1 MEGQLKKIAVAGI
14 AFVCGLGLWAEVAL
28 PMGYLPLEYIESTGT
43 QYINTRYNHQQND
56 KVVCDAVISTTGQK
70 VWSCLFGAIWNNADN
85 GLVIEVSN
93 NGADKPY
100 LRYKRGGQNSQLVVL
115 SNSTTVRGRRITI
128 TCQGKTASW
137 TDGTDGGTGTTSVLT
152 GNSQIPMLIFNAN
165 LATTANGVKT
175 SDNWWTSAKLYSFQ
189 IFDVNNVAK
198 RDFVPCRTELGE
210 VGLWDK
216 VEGKFYGNSGT
227 GVLRGSDGADDMS
240 VGHVAYLESTGL
252 AGKQYVN
259 TLYNHKGGDKIECDV
274 NISTGNQNT
283 WSCLFGA
290 MWNNNT
296 DGYAI
301 QISNNGATKQYLK
314 YFRDNTSVVLG
325 NSTALRGKRI
335 TITCEGK
342 KATWN
347 DGTTSGSGTLTS
359 ASHDSQIPMLIFNQ
373 NYATTAGAVK
383 IHDNWWTAAKLY
395 RFDIISSNGTP
406 QRKLVPWRKAD
417 GTVLLYDH
425 VTKQFYANAGSG
437 AVFGYAAGPTCY
449 YTVNDDCSVLE
460 LRKGTVDDV
469 AILGLYSTIE
479 KAGPFPVNAAAVTNF
494 PALCLTQ
501 GRLSFADTAAKT
513 ITVTGTLTL
522 KGGASVELDV
532 TPEGADCLAAGA
544 VVLDASATEAN
555 PMIIAVQAT
564 GVVGL
569 TDDVPV
575 ITGGALVEAD
585 AAKFKVQDG
594 FPATVAVVDGNL
606 VLRPLEA
613 TAAEWSGAAGDGL
626 WSTVG
631 NWVGAALPMVGAP
644 IAFPTTA
651 GGTIVDDLPSVAAQS
666 LTFPATAG
674 AFTFTGVQTLTV
686 QTTLTNA
693 SAAVQTFRLP
703 MALGTAG
710 LPFTICAEGDLAL
723 TNETK
728 TALSDAFV
736 KTGTGMLTINDDT
749 FAAAA
754 TVRVEAGTLKFVNT
768 CKTTTAGT
776 AGEIHIANGA
786 RLDVNVDAGNGSN
799 LARTEVTHG
808 KTVYV
813 EGAGPD
819 GEGAVLNSKTNNA
832 WGCTFGR
839 LVLVGD
845 AWMGGPA
852 CGNLSVRPLPNSR
865 IPGSTLEGP
874 GTLYVKG
881 PGEGFGGIG
890 QMALHTV
897 VCAVGGIVAERGA
910 YLQFE
915 GPATGTVTN
924 GVTLMDGSFLRLL
937 SGPTF
942 STGIPF
948 TVPAGATALVMT
960 QSGNAVIN
968 GTLCVDGR
976 LETTNAPAT
985 ASIKLAGT
993 LTGKGTL
1000 TGSSCI
1006 FSGAST
1012 CWKMKADDSGFTEK
1026 VDISVQTNANF
1037 LVDLRRIE
1045 VTYTGSTATP
1055 KVLVIGP
1062 AGNLTSILAAANIT
1076 LAVVDGEGMTVP
1088 NCWIGINGVHELELH
1103 IADANVVLEA
1113 AWTGLGRAGDPTDP
1127 ANWTCSNSEGVLTG
1141 GLPMIATHVTI
1152 AGSPLFTCTA
1162 ETPLACAS
1170 LTFDNVR
1177 LTADVDWSGLDLS
1190 RVTSGSF
1197 IDLQGHDLA
1206 LSLAANSTYAATIT
1220 DTSSVGQGGTLR
1232 LVVPEG
1238 VTALNSHV
1246 KITGSAGFAKDGAG
1260 IYIAGVA
1267 NPRYWGETEIIAGTF
1282 RCTTNGLCFGG
1293 EGSRCTVHAGAT
1305 LDFDGYGNQYY
1316 HPLVLDGGTLLST
1329 TARGQHVYAWFSDVT
1344 LTADSFI
1351 RGSGFGFVGLNASAA
1366 TLEMNGH
1373 RLQIDV
1379 DPSKYF
1385 YFGNL
1390 TVTGDGTI
1398 LGNSGGWFIL
1408 GGSESGDSRYVHAPT
1423 TRLEMRGAAIRDR
1436 SLSKGPVTFLDYVSD
1451 YTDGYDMNGQNGWI
1465 AVTGRFRPGVEWH
1478 NTQLAAGATID
1489 LSNRTN
1495 AWNTLCFF
1503 EQSNATGHVAFAS
1516 GTYKVDLGERQVKSG
1531 TPIILWEDEPPV
1543 NAAELSF
1550 KLLGGDRAELVRRP
1564 GGVYLLRGLMFI
1576 VR

>member
-1 MEGQLKKIAVAGI
+1 MAGQLKKLVAGI
-14 AFVCGLGLWAEVAL
+14 AFVCGLGAWAEVAL

-56 KVVCDAVISTTGQK
+56 KVVCDAIIAATGQR

-85 GLVIEVSN
+85 GLVMEVSN

-115 SNSTTVRGRRITI
+115 SNSTAVRGKRITI

-137 TDGTDGGTGTTSVLT
+137 TDGTDGGTGSTSALT

-165 LATTANGVKT
+165 KATTANAVST
-175 SDNWWTSAKLYSFQ
+175 SDNWWTSAKLYGFQ
-189 IFDVNNVAK
+189 IFDANNVAK

-210 VGLWDK
+210 AGLWDK

-227 GVLRGSDGADDMS
+227 GILRGSDGADDMS
-240 VGHVAYLESTGL
+240 VGRVDYLESTGV

-259 TLYNHKGGDKIECDV
+259 TRYNHKGGDKIECDV
-274 NISTGNQNT
+274 NISTGNQNVF
-283 WSCLFGA
+283 SCLFGA

-301 QISNNGATKQYLK
+301 QVSNGKATTQYLK
-314 YFRDNTSVVLG
+314 YFRDSANVVLG

-335 TITCEGK
+335 AITCEGK
-342 KATWN
+342 TATWN
-347 DGTTSGSGTLTS
+347 DGTTSGSGTLSS

-373 NYATTAGAVK
+373 NYATTAGGVK

-395 RFDIISSNGTP
+395 RFDIISSNGMP
-406 QRKLVPWRKAD
+406 QRKMVPWRKAD

-425 VTKQFYANAGSG
+425 VTKDFYANAGSG
-437 AVFGYAAGPTCY
+437 AAFGYAAGPTCY
-449 YTVNDDCSVLE
+449 YTVNDDCSALE
-460 LRKGTVDDV
+460 LRKGAVDDV
-469 AILGLYSTIE
+469 GIFGLYSTIE
-479 KAGPFPVNAAAVTNF
+479 KTGPFLVNAAAATNF

-501 GRLSFADTAAKT
+501 GRLSFADTEAKT
-513 ITVTGTLTL
+513 VAVAGTLTL

-532 TPEGADCLAAGA
+532 TPEGADCLAVTA

-575 ITGGALVEAD
+575 ITGGAFVEAD

-594 FPATVAVVDGNL
+594 FPATIAVVGGDL

-626 WSTVG
+626 WSTTG
-631 NWVGAALPMVGAP
+631 NWVGSVLPMVGAP
-644 IAFPTTA
+644 ITFPTAA
-651 GGTIVDDLPSVAAQS
+651 GGTIVDDLPNSAAQS
-666 LTFPATAG
+666 LVFPAAAG
-674 AFTFTGVQTLTV
+674 AFSFTGAQTLTV

-693 SAAVQTFRLP
+693 SAVVQTFRLP
-703 MALGTAG
+703 MVLGTAG
-710 LPFTICAEGDLAL
+710 LPFTIHAEGDLAF

-728 TALSDAFV
+728 TALSETFV
-736 KTGTGMLTINDDT
+736 KTGPGLLTINDDT
-749 FAAAA
+749 FAAAS

-768 CKTTTAGT
+768 GKTTTAGT
-776 AGEIHIANGA
+776 AGEIRIANGA
-786 RLDVNVDAGNGSN
+786 CLDVNLNAGNAAN
-799 LARTEVTHG
+799 LAKTEVTHG

-813 EGAGPD
+813 EGTGPD
-819 GEGAVLNSKTNNA
+819 NLGAIVNSWTNSA

-839 LVLVGD
+839 LVLTGD
-845 AWMGGPA
+845 ALVGGA
-852 CGNLSVRPLPNSR
+852 GNLSVRPLPNSR
-865 IPGSTLEGP
+865 IPGSVLEGP
-874 GTLYVKG
+874 GTLRVRG
-881 PGEGFGGIG
+881 PAQF
-890 QMALHTV
+890 ALHTV
-897 VCAVGGIVAERGA
+897 VCAVGGLVAEPGA
-910 YLQFE
+910 YVQFE

-924 GVTLMDGSFLRLL
+924 GLVLADGSYVRLL
-937 SGPTF
+937 SGPSF
-942 STGIPF
+942 AAGIPIM
-948 TVPAGATALVMT
+948 VPEGAAARVEAYNGAAVLNGALHVD
-960 QSGNAVIN
+960 
-968 GTLCVDGR
+968 GTLDA
-976 LETTNAPAT
+976 TNGLAN
-985 ASIKLAGT
+985 SSMKLAGT
-993 LTGKGTL
+993 LSGKGTIL
-1000 TGSSCI
+1000 GSSLV
-1006 FSGAST
+1006 FSGANT
-1012 CWKMKADDSGFTEK
+1012 RWEMKADDTGWTEK
-1026 VDISVQTNANF
+1026 VDVSAQTNQNF
-1037 LVDLRRIE
+1037 LVELRNID
-1045 VTYTGSTATP
+1045 VTYTGTTAAP
-1055 KVLVIGP
+1055 KTFVIGP

-1076 LAVVDGEGMTVP
+1076 LTVVDGDGAAVP
-1088 NCWIGINGVHELELH
+1088 NCWLGINGAHDLELH

-1127 ANWTCSNSEGVLTG
+1127 ANWTCSNSEGVQTG
-1141 GLPMIATHVTI
+1141 ELPMIATHVTI
-1152 AGSPLFTCTA
+1152 AGSPVFACTA
-1162 ETPLACAS
+1162 ENPLACAS
-1170 LTFDNVR
+1170 ITFDNVR
-1177 LTADVDWSGLDLS
+1177 LSADADWSGLDLS
-1190 RVTSGSF
+1190 RVTAGSF

-1206 LSLAANSTYAATIT
+1206 LSFAANSTYAVTIT

-1232 LVVPEG
+1232 LVVPES
-1238 VTALNSHV
+1238 VTALNGHV
-1246 KITGSAGFAKDGAG
+1246 KITGAAGFAKDGAG
-1260 IYIAGVA
+1260 TYIAGVA
-1267 NPRYWGETEIIAGTF
+1267 NPGYWGETEICAGTF
-1282 RCTTNGLCFGG
+1282 RCGANGLCLGG
-1293 EGSRCTVHAGAT
+1293 EGSRCTVRTGAT

-1329 TARGQHVYAWFSDVT
+1329 TARSQHGYAWFSDVT
-1344 LTADSFI
+1344 LTADSYI
-1351 RGSGFGFVGLNASAA
+1351 RGSGFGFVGLGGAAS

-1379 DPSKYF
+1379 DSSKYF

-1390 TVTGDGTI
+1390 TVTGGGTI

-1436 SLSKGPVTFLDYVSD
+1436 SITKGPVTFLDYISD
-1451 YTDGYDMNGQNGWI
+1451 YTDGCDMNGENGWI
-1465 AVTGRFRPGVEWH
+1465 AVTGHFRPGVEWH

-1489 LSNRTN
+1489 LSNQTN

-1503 EQSNATGHVAFAS
+1503 ERSNVTGHVAFAS
-1516 GTYKVDLGERQVKSG
+1516 GEYKVDLGERQVKSG
-1531 TPIILWEDEPPV
+1531 TPVILWKDEPPV
-1543 NAAELSF
+1543 NAKDLSF

-1576 VR
+1576 LR